1 MLSVCQ
7 KRAHSLKIRLK
18 STEKDH
24 LLLENFERISKSE
37 ILSSKVN
44 ELFTMRG
51 HFTHVCMLL
60 SSSAVRCCVLF
71 CYKNAPNVYINCWLH
86 FVQHLCADCRV
97 VWLTITCA
105 SAKKKPKKKPFEK
118 WLNSIVCA
126 VHHIEEWNCDQS
138 DKWQL
143 HSIWVD
149 WLIES
154 APLAL
159 QSDINF
165 QYGSDALQII
175 AKRVQM

>member
-1 MLSVCQ
+1 MWCECMSKARSLIEDPIEVNRERPFAFGKLWENIEVWDTKQQSQWTVYDAWTFYTCLHVAFIQCRSLLCLILLQKCSECLHKLLASLCSTSLYWLSRC
-7 KRAHSLKIRLK
+7 
-18 STEKDH
+18 
-24 LLLENFERISKSE
+24 
-37 ILSSKVN
+37 LSYDYLYFGGK
-44 ELFTMRG
+44 
-51 HFTHVCMLL
+51 
-60 SSSAVRCCVLF
+60 
-71 CYKNAPNVYINCWLH
+71 KNK
-86 FVQHLCADCRV
+86 
-97 VWLTITCA
+97 T
-105 SAKKKPKKKPFEK
+105 KKPFEK

-165 QYGSDALQII
+165 QYGSDAC
-175 AKRVQM
+175 R